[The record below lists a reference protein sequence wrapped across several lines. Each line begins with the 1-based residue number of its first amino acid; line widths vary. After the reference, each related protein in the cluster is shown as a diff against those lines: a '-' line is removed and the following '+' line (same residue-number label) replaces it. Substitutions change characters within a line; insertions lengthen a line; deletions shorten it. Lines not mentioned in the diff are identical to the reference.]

1 MNEEKAKLVNEKAKQ
16 LADLVDYARVHF
28 PLIAE
33 KVNAQTH
40 NVKAKYGGLI
50 ALMASV
56 CALAEVVLG

>member
-1 MNEEKAKLVNEKAKQ
+1 MNEERRKLANEKARE
-16 LADLVDYARVHF
+16 LAELLDYAREKY
-28 PLIAE
+28 PLIAD